1 MSELADL
8 LRQALAE
15 KYAIDR
21 EIGSGAMSWVYLAR
35 DLRHNRAVALK
46 VLRPELSAVLGA
58 ERFLREIRIA
68 AKLHHPHIL
77 PLYDSGDAEGLL
89 YFVMPYVAGET
100 LRGRLEREGRLPL
113 DVSLQILREV
123 ADALTHAHAQG
134 IVHRDVKPE
143 NVLFEAGHAVV
154 SDFGIARAVSV
165 SEQDALTK
173 AGLILGTPAY
183 MSPEQADGTGEI
195 DGRADVYSLA
205 CVFYEMLAGRPPFLG
220 SFERMLYQHLSET
233 PAELSR
239 ERPTVPGRLDAV
251 VATAMAKQ
259 PVERF
264 ATAAAFAAAAA
275 EAAATPSRAPASA
288 DKSIAV
294 LPFTNMSADADNEY
308 FSDGMTEEIIS
319 ALAQVADL
327 HVASRTSS
335 FAFKGQALDIAEVG
349 RKLNV
354 TTVLEGSVRR
364 AGSRIRVT
372 AQLVKVSDGYH
383 LWSERYDREL
393 DDVFAIQEEI
403 AQAIVAKLK
412 AELLDGRG
420 RPLVRRATENVEAY
434 TLYLQGRF
442 YWNRRN
448 EGALERGVE
457 CFEQALAIDPDFTL
471 ASVGLADSHNIF
483 GFYSLRPPQD
493 AFPKAEA
500 AASRAVKLEPELA
513 EAHAALGYARLYY
526 GWDWDG
532 AEASFRRAIV
542 CDPGYAMAH
551 HYLGNHL
558 VAMGRMAEGKTAF
571 REAMRL
577 EPLSLIINAG
587 LGWAMYYA
595 REYGDAVRQLQST
608 LEIDASFG
616 LAHLWLGWSYEQLG
630 RAQKALEAYERAHVH
645 LGGAPLTTAA
655 LARAQARLGN
665 RSRAAGTA
673 LELEAETA
681 RYVSPYDVASIH
693 ATLEDRDAAFTW
705 LERAFAGRSHL
716 LVFLHLDPK
725 FDALRTD
732 PRFAEMVARVGIP
745 QNPEHSP

>member
-21 EIGSGAMSWVYLAR
+21 EIGSGAMSRVYLAR

-46 VLRPELSAVLGA
+46 TLRPELSAVLGA
-58 ERFLREIRIA
+58 ERFLREISIA

-77 PLYDSGDAEGLL
+77 PLYDSGDAQGLL
-89 YFVMPYVAGET
+89 YFVMPYVEGET
-100 LRGRLEREGRLPL
+100 LRGRLTREGTLPL
-113 DVSLQILREV
+113 DVALQILREV
-123 ADALTHAHAQG
+123 ADALTYAHGQG

-143 NVLFEAGHAVV
+143 NVLFETGHAVV

-165 SEQDALTK
+165 SEQEALTG

-183 MSPEQADGTGEI
+183 MSPEQADGKAEV
-195 DGRADVYSLA
+195 DARSDVYALG
-205 CVFYEMLAGRPPFLG
+205 CVFYEMLAGRPPFTG
-220 SFERMLYQHLSET
+220 SFERILYQHLSET
-233 PAELSR
+233 PAPLSR
-239 ERPTVPGRLDAV
+239 ERPTLPGRLDAV
-251 VATAMAKQ
+251 VAAALAKQ
-259 PVERF
+259 PAERF
-264 ATAAAFAAAAA
+264 ATAASFAAAAA
-275 EAAATPSRAPASA
+275 EAAATPSHAPASSE
-288 DKSIAV
+288 KSIAV
-294 LPFTNMSADADNEY
+294 LPFTNMSADPENEY

-319 ALAQVADL
+319 TLAQLSDL

-335 FAFKGQALDIAEVG
+335 FAFKSQALDIAEVG

-354 TTVLEGSVRR
+354 GTVLEGSVRR

-393 DDVFAIQEEI
+393 HDVFAIQEEI
-403 AQAIVAKLK
+403 AQAIASKLR
-412 AELLDGRG
+412 AELLDGAG
-420 RPLVRRATENVEAY
+420 RPLVRKTTQNVEAY

-457 CFEQALAIDPDFTL
+457 CFEQALAIDPHFTL

-483 GFYSLRPPQD
+483 GFYSLRAPED
-493 AFPKAEA
+493 AFPKARA
-500 AASRAVKLEPELA
+500 AASRAVELEPDLA

-526 GWDWDG
+526 DWDWDA
-532 AEASFRRAIV
+532 AEAAFRRAIA

-558 VAMGRMAEGKTAF
+558 IAMGRMTEGKAAF

-630 RAQKALEAYERAHVH
+630 HAQKALDAYERAHIH
-645 LGGAPLTTAA
+645 LGGAALATAA
-655 LARAQARLGN
+655 VARAEARLGN
-665 RSRAAGTA
+665 RSRALGTA
-673 LELEAETA
+673 LELEAETG
-681 RYVSPYDVASIH
+681 RYVSPYDVASIYT
-693 ATLEDRDAAFTW
+693 TLGDRDRTFTW
-705 LERAFAGRSHL
+705 LARAFAERSHL
-716 LVFLHLDPK
+716 LVFLHV
-725 FDALRTD
+725 D
-732 PRFAEMVARVGIP
+732 PRFDTVRADPRFPEMVARVGVP
-745 QNPEHSP
+745 PTPEDSA

>member
-1 MSELADL
+1 LPELVDL

-21 EIGSGAMSWVYLAR
+21 EIGSGAMSRVYLAR

-58 ERFLREIRIA
+58 DRFLREISIA

-77 PLYDSGDAEGLL
+77 PLYDSGDARGLL
-89 YFVMPYVAGET
+89 FFVMPYVEGET
-100 LRGRLEREGRLPL
+100 LRGRLAREGRLPL
-113 DVSLQILREV
+113 DVALQILREV
-123 ADALTHAHAQG
+123 ADALTYAHGQG

-165 SEQDALTK
+165 SEHEALTG

-183 MSPEQADGTGEI
+183 MSPEQADGTTAI
-195 DGRADVYSLA
+195 DARSDVYALG
-205 CVFYEMLAGRPPFLG
+205 CVLYEMLAGRPPFTG
-220 SFERMLYQHLSET
+220 SFERILYQHLSET
-233 PAELSR
+233 PADLSR
-239 ERPTVPGRLDAV
+239 ERPTVPGRLNAV
-251 VATAMAKQ
+251 VAAALAKQ
-259 PVERF
+259 PSERF
-264 ATAAAFAAAAA
+264 ETAAALAAAAA
-275 EAAATPSRAPASA
+275 EAAATPARTPASSEQ
-288 DKSIAV
+288 SIAV
-294 LPFTNMSADADNEY
+294 LPFANMSADPENEC

-319 ALAQVADL
+319 TLAQVSDL

-335 FAFKGQALDIAEVG
+335 FAFKRQALDIADVG
-349 RKLNV
+349 RRLNV
-354 TTVLEGSVRR
+354 GTVLEGSVRR

-403 AQAIVAKLK
+403 AQAIVSKLR
-412 AELLDGRG
+412 AELLEGAAQ
-420 RPLVRRATENVEAY
+420 PLVRKATQDVEAY
-434 TLYLQGRF
+434 TLYLKGRF

-457 CFEQALAIDPDFTL
+457 CFEQALAIDPGFTL

-483 GFYSLRPPQD
+483 GFYCLRPPQD
-493 AFPKAEA
+493 AFPKATA
-500 AASRAVKLEPELA
+500 AASRAVELEPGLA
-513 EAHAALGYARLYY
+513 EAHAALGYAQLYY
-526 GWDWDG
+526 DWDWDA
-532 AEASFRRAIV
+532 AEASFRRAIA

-558 VAMGRMAEGKTAF
+558 VAMGRMAPGKAAF
-571 REAMRL
+571 REALRL
-577 EPLSLIINAG
+577 EPLSLIVNAG

-630 RAQKALEAYERAHVH
+630 RAEKALDAYQRAHIH
-645 LGGAPLTTAA
+645 LGGAPLATAA
-655 LARAQARLGN
+655 IARAQARLGN
-665 RSRAAGTA
+665 RSRAAGTV
-673 LELEAETA
+673 LDLEAETE
-681 RYVSPYDVASIH
+681 RYVSPYDLASVY
-693 ATLEDRDAAFTW
+693 ATLGHREETFTW
-705 LERAFAGRSHL
+705 LERAFTGRSHL
-716 LVFLHLDPK
+716 LVFLHVDPK
-725 FDALRTD
+725 FDSVRAD
-732 PRFAEMVARVGIP
+732 SRFEEMVARVGVPPIP
-745 QNPEHSP
+745 EDAA